1 MWITEKP
8 EIPDDLLTFSR
19 NYQHAI
25 HNGFMKNYGAQTSI
39 KSLKTKVINNSTT
52 INNTITNLVIFVL
65 KEKH

>member
-1 MWITEKP
+1 MWIKEKP
-8 EIPDDLLTFSR
+8 EISDDLLTFSR
-19 NYQHAI
+19 NYQHSI
-25 HNGFMKNYGAQTSI
+25 HNVFMKNYGAQTSI